1 MDLAEESLLAEL
13 IMSRRLDFNQ
23 DFRDRQARHGMSVKD
38 EAEWMENDAAA
49 RWLQKNENRALRKA
63 DHRLSAQQAA
73 SSAMKLPRRKR
84 LKLKHAVIDPCDP
97 YDQLAGVDMRRA
109 PWR

>member
-13 IMSRRLDFNQ
+13 IMSRRLDFGKN
-23 DFRDRQARHGMSVKD
+23 FRNRQARYGLSVKD

-49 RWLQKNENRALRKA
+49 RWLQKNENRTLRNGGY
-63 DHRLSAQQAA
+63 RLSDQQAA
-73 SSAMKLPRRKR
+73 PPETKSPRRKR
-84 LKLKHAVIDPCDP
+84 LKLRHAVIDPCDP
-97 YDQLAGVDMRRA
+97 YDQLPGVDMRRI